1 MEPYFVLIM
10 RDCLEKREFNYVIN
24 SLLKHPVKYDIECII
39 NEFGHILLKH
49 AKDNKELKILTN
61 KFKEVYLT
69 NIKILTALCELNA
82 DSKICE
88 DILEHLMYKVTETP
102 YVAISNRHPEITSTQ
117 TFKSY
122 TVITPTLNK
131 IVQLDCFSELLDK
144 ITKESIIHNI
154 FSSSIIPDL
163 PPEVRACIIAKRINT
178 LDDEIYNRYRTDRY
192 TNFSKEVMVYII
204 QLVSTD
210 KIIGL
215 VTADPINLENY
226 LSIVLRSRQY
236 DTDLILTLLHS
247 KVKRQA
253 FFTLIVFD
261 FIRYSLILAKAILK
275 EETILLWLPDWEPHM
290 KKEQPLPVNVKYQRV
305 ITYLK
310 YIGKIE
316 VILTNEEQPNG

>member
-1 MEPYFVLIM
+1 MEPYFVTIM
-10 RDCLEKREFNYVIN
+10 RDRLEKREFNYVIN

-49 AKDNKELKILTN
+49 AKDNKELMLLTN
-61 KFKEVYLT
+61 KFKEVHLT
-69 NIKILTALCELNA
+69 NINVLSTLCELDA

-88 DILEHLMYKVTETP
+88 EILEHIMYKVTETP

-117 TFKSY
+117 TFTDY
-122 TVITPTLNK
+122 TVITSTLNR

-144 ITKESIIHNI
+144 ITKDSIIHNI

-163 PPEVRACIIAKRINT
+163 PPEVAACIIAKRINT
-178 LDDEIYNRYRTDRY
+178 LDDEIHIRHK
-192 TNFSKEVMVYII
+192 TNLSKEVTMYLI

-215 VTADPINLENY
+215 VTSDPINLENY
-226 LSIVLRSRQY
+226 LSIVLRSRKY
-236 DTDLILTLLHS
+236 DTDLILKLLHS

-253 FFTLIVFD
+253 FRQSFTLIVFD
-261 FIRYSLILAKAILK
+261 CVRYSLILAKSILK

-290 KKEQPLPVNVKYQRV
+290 KKEQHVPVNVKYQRV
-305 ITYLK
+305 ITYLN
-310 YIGKIE
+310 YIGKLE
-316 VILTNEEQPNG
+316 VILTDDKYN